1 MASTRT
7 AALLCTLLIPCH
19 VSGVTSLQAQSLPAR
34 ADSVL
39 RAFVGTDAPGCAAAV
54 DSAGTA
60 LYRGAFGL
68 AELEYQVPITVQTIF
83 EAGSVSKQFTA
94 AAVLLLEAR
103 GRLSL
108 DDPVQKWF
116 PELPQY
122 EWPVTIRHLMN
133 HTSGMRDWG
142 SVIGLTGWPRW
153 TASYNHDDALAIIA
167 RQRHLNYQPGSAFGY
182 TNTGYNL
189 MAMLVERISSESLSA
204 FMQREFFTPLDMTST
219 SWRDDYTRVV
229 RNRAQAYARRNGE
242 WHLDMPFEN
251 VYGNG
256 GLLTT
261 VDDLLR
267 WTSAVAEGRVGSPDV
282 SQAMRTSGRF
292 NDGRAVNYGGGIY
305 LTPIRGVPSFNHSGS
320 TAGYRAMLAH
330 FPEHGISAAVLC
342 NRADADAPAL
352 NIAMLSGAVPF
363 RAPPPAA
370 NTTMSS
376 NQATTAPVSIS
387 EFVGSWHSDEAGGSL
402 QLSASGESLT
412 MSSRPGLMRQLTA
425 VGQDAFTA
433 PGGVRLRFERDA
445 TGRPTR
451 LHVTVARV
459 ADMVYLRN

>member
-1 MASTRT
+1 M
-7 AALLCTLLIPCH
+7 
-19 VSGVTSLQAQSLPAR
+19 
-34 ADSVL
+34 
-39 RAFVGTDAPGCAAAV
+39 
-54 DSAGTA
+54 
-60 LYRGAFGL
+60 
-68 AELEYQVPITVQTIF
+68 
-83 EAGSVSKQFTA
+83 
-94 AAVLLLEAR
+94 
-103 GRLSL
+103 
-108 DDPVQKWF
+108 W
-116 PELPQY
+116 
-122 EWPVTIRHLMN
+122 
-133 HTSGMRDWG
+133 
-142 SVIGLTGWPRW
+142 
-153 TASYNHDDALAIIA
+153 
-167 RQRHLNYQPGSAFGY
+167 Y

-189 MAMLVERISSESLSA
+189 MAMLVERISGESLSA
-204 FMQREFFTPLDMTST
+204 FMQREFFAPLDMRST

-267 WTSAVAEGRVGSPDV
+267 WTSAVAEGGIGSPDV
-282 SQAMRTSGRF
+282 SQAMRTSGHF
-292 NDGRAVNYGGGIY
+292 NDGRAVNYGGGIF
-305 LTPIRGVPSFNHSGS
+305 LSPIRGVASFNHSGS

-330 FPEHGISAAVLC
+330 FPEHGISAAVVC
-342 NRADADAPAL
+342 NRADANAPAL
-352 NIAMLSGAVPF
+352 NIAILSGTVPF
-363 RAPPPAA
+363 RAPATAA

-387 EFVGSWHSDEAGGSL
+387 EFVGSWHSEEAGGSL

-412 MSSRPGLMRQLTA
+412 MSSRPGLVRQLTS

-459 ADMVYLRN
+459 DDMVYLRN